1 MMNSIIWNA
10 RGISN
15 KETRY
20 HLSFLISKYN
30 PMILNILEPKAN
42 SRKIKNL
49 SKKLGFN
56 NLFYDHEVNNHIVVM
71 WKMDVDLSIV
81 YCDDQMATFKGNH
94 SRFGQ
99 EFYLSIIYA
108 LCSKHARRRIWEG
121 LLDLSNQI
129 KVPWIVG
136 GDFNVISNW
145 NEKIGGRLVDDGSM
159 KEFNCFIIQ
168 SGLIDISLN
177 TYAFSWTNNHQGSSR
192 IYKKLDRVFINSEAM
207 FWEFRLQGRP
217 L

>member
-10 RGISN
+10 RGINN
-15 KETRY
+15 KDTRY
-20 HLSFLISKYN
+20 HLSFLVSKYN

-81 YCDDQMATFKGNH
+81 YCDDQMATFKVLLMP
-94 SRFGQ
+94 
-99 EFYLSIIYA
+99 YVL
-108 LCSKHARRRIWEG
+108 KHARRRIWES

-159 KEFNCFIIQ
+159 KEFNCFII
-168 SGLIDISLN
+168 
-177 TYAFSWTNNHQGSSR
+177 
-192 IYKKLDRVFINSEAM
+192 
-207 FWEFRLQGRP
+207 
-217 L
+217 